1 MKTLLVP
8 VDFTDTSNN
17 AVNYA
22 AEWSKQFEYSRI
34 ILLKTFYDTLFDD
47 IVLSTEYGNFNQ
59 DFRLKE
65 REEAEAYLLEL
76 SRDLSIKNKNTEV
89 LSLISELPLVRAVM
103 QVIEEERPDTIVIG
117 SDTNE
122 YDNDSYVA
130 VHVIQIAKIS
140 PVKVLV
146 VPAGQQYQPMKEVL
160 VPVDTFALNS
170 LNRIDALSTSHY
182 WNEVDFDVLSIDP
195 HHSHSN
201 NSDDKR
207 LKDEEQLH
215 QYLKNVRHHLFY
227 SQEKNVIDA
236 VMKFLKQGSVQL
248 IIALPGKY
256 SFLYRLTHKSI
267 SDAICRNTEKPVLIL
282 K

>member
-22 AEWSKQFEYSRI
+22 AEWSKQFEYGRI

-65 REEAEAYLLEL
+65 REEAEEHLLEL
-76 SRDLSIKNKNTEV
+76 SRDLSLKNKNIEV

-103 QVIEEERPDTIVIG
+103 QAIEEEKADTIVIG

-130 VHVIQIAKIS
+130 GHVIQIAKIS
-140 PVKVLV
+140 PVKILV
-146 VPAGQQYQPMKEVL
+146 VPAGQQYQRMKEVL
-160 VPVDTFALNS
+160 VPVDTFAMNS
-170 LNRIDALSTSHY
+170 LNKIDALSTSSY

-195 HHSHSN
+195 HHSPSN
-201 NSDDKR
+201 DSSEQK
-207 LKDEEQLH
+207 LKGEEQLN
-215 QYLKNVRHHLFY
+215 QYLK
-227 SQEKNVIDA
+227 
-236 VMKFLKQGSVQL
+236 KFP
-248 IIALPGKY
+248 IF
-256 SFLYRLTHKSI
+256 SFVSLNC
-267 SDAICRNTEKPVLIL
+267 DGF
-282 K
+282 